1 MAREVAAPQPPT
13 AKAIAPR
20 IAGALKH
27 EVNVRIGV
35 ERAHISWI
43 ALEPKRSYRL

>member
-35 ERAHISWI
+35 EPGAHQ
-43 ALEPKRSYRL
+43 LDCL